1 MGTQTLTINALN
13 HVKGALGM
21 ATPFGA
27 EISPPTQANAPK
39 GALGFIFM
47 VILLD
52 LIGLTILQ
60 PVQAYIVREYNSDAL
75 TVSLLTVIYAAA
87 QFVFAPILGRL
98 SDRYGRRPVLL
109 ISVLGSAFGYYL
121 FGVGGALWVLFV
133 SRLIDGLSGGNI
145 STASAYIADITA
157 PQERAKRF
165 ALIGVAFGLGFILG
179 PALGGA
185 LSQIS
190 LAAPAYAAGTL
201 SLLSAIVGFFV
212 LPESLPKERRT
223 AGAFRWQELNP
234 LGAVVATA
242 RRPSLGALLLVL
254 CLFYFAFNGYP
265 GVFSVFAIEQ
275 FSARPFE
282 IALVFVVGGIA
293 NAIVQ
298 GGLIGRLVPRFG
310 EKRLAI
316 IGLTLQALGFVAIM
330 FAPAFW
336 ILYPISVVSSVGT
349 GLIYPTLTALM
360 TNQVQPQEQGQVA
373 GVGTALSGLMSVF
386 GPLWAGAAYDQL
398 TPSAPFWS
406 GAMVLAL
413 AIVVLGGIR
422 TASGQARSRF
432 PMDVADR
439 A

>member
-1 MGTQTLTINALN
+1 MLTTNVLN
-13 HVKGALGM
+13 YAKGVRGM
-21 ATPFGA
+21 ATRFGA
-27 EISPPTQANAPK
+27 EMSSPPQANVPK
-39 GALGFIFM
+39 GALGFIFL

-60 PVQAYIVREYNSDAL
+60 PVQAYIVREYSSDAL

-87 QFVFAPILGRL
+87 QFAFAPILGRL

-109 ISVLGSAFGYYL
+109 ISVLGSAFGYFL
-121 FGVGGALWVLFV
+121 FGVGGTLWVLFL
-133 SRLIDGLSGGNI
+133 SRLIDGITGGNI
-145 STASAYIADITA
+145 STASAYIADITP
-157 PQERAKRF
+157 PQDRAKRF

-223 AGAFRWQELNP
+223 AGAFHWREINP
-234 LGAVVATA
+234 LGAVATMA

-265 GVFSVFAIEQ
+265 AVFSVFAIER
-275 FSARPFE
+275 FSAQPFE
-282 IALVFVVGGIA
+282 IAIVFVVGGIA

-316 IGLTLQALGFVAIM
+316 TGLMLQAVGFVATI
-330 FAPAFW
+330 FAPAYW
-336 ILYPISVVSSVGT
+336 MLYPIAVLSSAVSVG
-349 GLIYPTLTALM
+349 
-360 TNQVQPQEQGQVA
+360 
-373 GVGTALSGLMSVF
+373 
-386 GPLWAGAAYDQL
+386 
-398 TPSAPFWS
+398 
-406 GAMVLAL
+406 
-413 AIVVLGGIR
+413 
-422 TASGQARSRF
+422 
-432 PMDVADR
+432 
-439 A
+439 

>member
-1 MGTQTLTINALN
+1 MKSETAPY
-13 HVKGALGM
+13 
-21 ATPFGA
+21 TPRQGVG
-27 EISPPTQANAPK
+27 K
-39 GALGFIFM
+39 GALGFIFT

-52 LIGLTILQ
+52 LVGLTILQ
-60 PVQAYIVREYNSDAL
+60 PVQAYIVRQYNSDAL

-87 QFVFAPILGRL
+87 QFACAPILGRL

-121 FGVGGALWVLFV
+121 FGVGGALWVLFL

-157 PQERAKRF
+157 PQDRAKRF

-212 LPESLPKERRT
+212 LPESLPREQRTRGTLRR
-223 AGAFRWQELNP
+223 REINP
-234 LGAVVATA
+234 LGAVVELV

-265 GVFSVFAIEQ
+265 VVLSVFAIER
-275 FSARPFE
+275 FNVEPFE
-282 IALVFVVGGIA
+282 IALVFVVGGLA

-298 GGLIGRLVPRFG
+298 GG
-310 EKRLAI
+310 
-316 IGLTLQALGFVAIM
+316 
-330 FAPAFW
+330 W
-336 ILYPISVVSSVGT
+336 
-349 GLIYPTLTALM
+349 
-360 TNQVQPQEQGQVA
+360 
-373 GVGTALSGLMSVF
+373 
-386 GPLWAGAAYDQL
+386 
-398 TPSAPFWS
+398 
-406 GAMVLAL
+406 
-413 AIVVLGGIR
+413 
-422 TASGQARSRF
+422 
-432 PMDVADR
+432 
-439 A
+439 

>member
-1 MGTQTLTINALN
+1 
-13 HVKGALGM
+13 M
-21 ATPFGA
+21 ATSFGA
-27 EISPPTQANAPK
+27 ELSPPQANAPK

-60 PVQAYIVREYNSDAL
+60 PVQAYIVRQYDSDAL

-87 QFVFAPILGRL
+87 QFVCAPILGRL

-121 FGVGGALWVLFV
+121 FGVGGALWVLFL
-133 SRLIDGLSGGNI
+133 SRLIDGITGGNI
-145 STASAYIADITA
+145 STTIAYMADITP
-157 PQERAKRF
+157 PQDRAKRF

-190 LAAPAYAAGTL
+190 LAAPAYVAGTL

-223 AGAFRWQELNP
+223 AGAFRWQEINP
-234 LGAVVATA
+234 LGAIVVMA
-242 RRPSLGALLLVL
+242 RRPALGALLLVL

-265 GVFSVFAIEQ
+265 TVLSVFAIERFGVQ
-275 FSARPFE
+275 PFE
-282 IALVFVVGGIA
+282 IALVFVVGGVA

-298 GGLIGRLVPRFG
+298 GGLVGRLAPVVG
-310 EKRLAI
+310 EKALAI
-316 IGLTLQALGFVAIM
+316 TGLTLQALGFVALI
-330 FAPAFW
+330 FVPAAW
-336 ILYPISVVSSVGT
+336 MLYPASVISSAGA

-360 TNQVQPQEQGQVA
+360 ANQVSPQEQGQVA
-373 GVGTALSGLMSVF
+373 GVSTALSGLMSVF

-398 TPSAPFWS
+398 MPSAPFWS
-406 GAMVLAL
+406 GALLLGLA
-413 AIVVLGGIR
+413 VVLLGGVRAACGAAGSREAID
-422 TASGQARSRF
+422 TAEG
-432 PMDVADR
+432 V
-439 A
+439 

>member
-1 MGTQTLTINALN
+1 MGTQTLTVNARN
-13 HVKGALGM
+13 HAKGALGM

-27 EISPPTQANAPK
+27 EMSPPIQANAPK

-60 PVQAYIVREYNSDAL
+60 PVQAYIVRQYNSDAL

-87 QFVFAPILGRL
+87 QFVCAPILGRL

-133 SRLIDGLSGGNI
+133 SRLIDGITGGNI
-145 STASAYIADITA
+145 STASAYIADIT
-157 PQERAKRF
+157 PPHQRAKRF
-165 ALIGVAFGLGFILG
+165 ALIGMAFGLGFIIG

-212 LPESLPKERRT
+212 LPESLPAERRT
-223 AGAFRWQELNP
+223 AGAFRWQEINP
-234 LGAVVATA
+234 LGAVVAMA
-242 RRPSLGALLLVL
+242 RRPTLGALLLVL
-254 CLFYFAFNGYP
+254 CLFYVAFNGYP
-265 GVFSVFAIEQ
+265 GVLSVFAIEQ
-275 FSARPFE
+275 FSAQPFE
-282 IALVFVVGGIA
+282 IAIVFVVGGVA

-298 GGLIGRLVPRFG
+298 GGLIGRLVPKYG

-316 IGLTLQALGFVAIM
+316 IGLTLQALGFVATI

-336 ILYPISVVSSVGT
+336 MLYPIAVVSSAGT
-349 GLIYPTLTALM
+349 GLIYPTLSALM
-360 TNQVQPQEQGQVA
+360 ANQVRPQEQGQVA

-398 TPSAPFWS
+398 MPSAPFWS
-406 GAMVLAL
+406 GAILLAL
-413 AIVVLGGIR
+413 AIVVLVGVR
-422 TASGQARSRF
+422 TASRPAGARVA
-432 PMDVADR
+432 MDTAEGV
-439 A
+439 